1 MINLPDEWG
10 LQPLV
15 IPSSNSDPSSAP
27 HLREELDKTIRRI
40 DEINHDLQRLKQDD
54 KSLERRQNLSQ
65 EKAQLLSWLIE
76 IVLKGP
82 RIWRSMREILIKQPE
97 LKMQIFSFLRKKV
110 ELIWEQHKVRGKHE
124 SAFVLPEF
132 LYPMDKGKS

>member
-1 MINLPDEWG
+1 M
-10 LQPLV
+10 

-27 HLREELDKTIRRI
+27 ALREELDTTIRRLY
-40 DEINHDLQRLKQDD
+40 EINHELQRLEQDD
-54 KSLERRQNLSQ
+54 NVLERHHNLLQ

-82 RIWRSMREILIKQPE
+82 SIWRSMRDILIKQPD

-110 ELIWEQHKVRGKHE
+110 ELIWEQHSVRGKPE
-124 SAFVLPEF
+124 NAFVLPEF
-132 LYPMDKGKS
+132 LYPMERGKS